1 MSQLFN
7 RNIYNFKLLKTDLR
21 FMFSHMSQIRQTMRA
36 LDHAFIEKIMT
47 VVTAVNGCRYCAW
60 FHARQAVASG
70 LSPEEVQ
77 NMMNL
82 QFHADASEEE
92 LPALLYAQHYA
103 ETRSN
108 PDPEMTERLVV
119 AYGEKKA
126 NQIRI
131 VIRMITFGNLSG
143 NTFDAFLSRLK
154 GVKAEGSSPLFE
166 FIFFIFGA
174 PALLPLLP
182 KLNSNKA

>member
-1 MSQLFN
+1 MSQSFS
-7 RNIYNFKLLKTDLR
+7 RNIYNFKLLKTDLK

-36 LDHAFIEKIMT
+36 LDHTFVEKIMS
-47 VVTAVNGCRYCAW
+47 VVTAVNGCRFCAW

-70 LSPEEVQ
+70 LSSEEVQ
-77 NMMNL
+77 NMMKL
-82 QFHADASEEE
+82 QFQADTSKEE

-103 ETRSN
+103 ETRGN
-108 PDPEMTERLVV
+108 PDPEMTDRLVS
-119 AYGEKKA
+119 AYGEEKA
-126 NQIRI
+126 SQIRI

-154 GVKAEGSSPLFE
+154 GVKAEGSSPIFE
-166 FIFFIFGA
+166 FIFFLLGA

-182 KLNSNKA
+182 KLNTKKA

>member
-1 MSQLFN
+1 MSQYFN
-7 RNIYNFKLLKTDLR
+7 RNIYNFSLLKTDLK
-21 FMFSHMSQIRQTMRA
+21 FMLSHMSQIKQTMRG
-36 LDHAFIEKIMT
+36 LDHIFIEKIMT

-60 FHARQAVASG
+60 FHAREAVASG
-70 LSPEEVQ
+70 IGSEEVR

-82 QFHADASEEE
+82 QFQADASDEE

-103 ETRSN
+103 ETHGQ
-108 PDPEMTERLVV
+108 PDPEMTEGLVS

-126 NQIRI
+126 SQIQL

-154 GVKAEGSSPLFE
+154 GVKAEGSNPIFE
-166 FIFFIFGA
+166 FIFFLFGA

-182 KLNSNKA
+182 KLKC

>member
-1 MSQLFN
+1 MSQSFN
-7 RNIYNFKLLKTDLR
+7 RNIYTFSLLKTDLK
-21 FMFSHMSQIRQTMRA
+21 FMFSHLSQIRRTMRE
-36 LDHAFIEKIMT
+36 LDQAFIEKIMT

-60 FHARQAVASG
+60 FHARQAIASG
-70 LSPEEVQ
+70 LDPQEVR

-82 QFHADASEEE
+82 QFQTDANEED

-103 ETRSN
+103 ETRGQ
-108 PDPEMTERLVV
+108 PDPEMKEKLVA

-126 NQIRI
+126 DQIQT

-143 NTFDAFLSRLK
+143 NTFDAFLSRLR
-154 GVKAEGSSPLFE
+154 GVKAEGSSPIFE
-166 FIFFIFGA
+166 FIFFLFGA

-182 KLNSNKA
+182 KLKSKTI